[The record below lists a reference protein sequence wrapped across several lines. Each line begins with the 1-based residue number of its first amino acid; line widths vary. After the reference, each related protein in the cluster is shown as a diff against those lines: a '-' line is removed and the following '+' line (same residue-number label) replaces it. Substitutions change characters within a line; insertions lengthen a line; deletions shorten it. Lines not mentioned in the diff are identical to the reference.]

1 MGCKYNRCTSLSS
14 VEIPVS
20 VTSIGYGAFLR
31 CTNLESITIPSGV
44 TTIGQ
49 YAFEKCD
56 NLTTVTSE
64 ATTPASID
72 DGVFTNSS
80 NAILYVPEISVPSY
94 STAPG
99 WRNFKLIK
107 AIKTVQNYAITYNEP
122 ENGILIVAIDGEE
135 IESGAMAKENSILT
149 ILAIPYTD
157 YAIESIKLNG
167 IVIENSS
174 SFPVTGPMNIEA
186 TFVSVGEDIDN
197 IDSMSSVPTKEG
209 LIYNLSGQRV
219 HNPQNGIYIINGKK
233 LLIR

>member
-1 MGCKYNRCTSLSS
+1 MSS

-99 WRNFKLIK
+99 
-107 AIKTVQNYAITYNEP
+107 
-122 ENGILIVAIDGEE
+122 
-135 IESGAMAKENSILT
+135 
-149 ILAIPYTD
+149 
-157 YAIESIKLNG
+157 
-167 IVIENSS
+167 
-174 SFPVTGPMNIEA
+174 
-186 TFVSVGEDIDN
+186 
-197 IDSMSSVPTKEG
+197 
-209 LIYNLSGQRV
+209 
-219 HNPQNGIYIINGKK
+219 
-233 LLIR
+233 